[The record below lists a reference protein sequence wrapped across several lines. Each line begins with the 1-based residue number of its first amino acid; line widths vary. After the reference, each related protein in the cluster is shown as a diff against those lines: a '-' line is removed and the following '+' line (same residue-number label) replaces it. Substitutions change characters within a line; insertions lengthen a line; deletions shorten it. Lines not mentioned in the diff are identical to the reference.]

1 MNQLSHIIND
11 RVDDVSDDLSSISTF
26 ATMQDDTQTDEQN
39 DIAKSEMTG
48 GDLPQQSKSTLVAP
62 EKQPIDT
69 DQIKKTIH
77 TMKDQLD
84 SILRLLDGKTVSQK
98 TSSPLPES
106 DSMTLD
112 SGEKIV
118 EGVFDGEKMIGAD
131 GQEYTM
137 SPNYASKSK
146 IVEGDLMKVTI
157 TKEGRFIFKQIGPV
171 DRRRVIGQLVFDEE
185 TQAWSVRHEE
195 KDYKVLTASVTFY
208 KGKPGDEVVILLPQG
223 NHCEWGAVEN
233 IISK

>member
-1 MNQLSHIIND
+1 MNQLSNIIND
-11 RVDDVSDDLSSISTF
+11 RVDNVSDNLSSISTF
-26 ATMQDDTQTDEQN
+26 ATMQNDEQN
-39 DIAKSEMTG
+39 DTMEMDMTDR
-48 GDLPQQSKSTLVAP
+48 DLSPQVKEVHDKPKTNLD
-62 EKQPIDT
+62 I
-69 DQIKKTIH
+69 DQIKKTIQ

-84 SILRLLDGKTVSQK
+84 SVLRLLNGDKTAQK
-98 TSSPLPES
+98 TTADSFAQES
-106 DSMTLD
+106 TTLD

-131 GQEYTM
+131 GKEYTM

-171 DRRRVIGQLVFDEE
+171 DRKRVVGELVFDEG
-185 TQAWSVRHEE
+185 TQIWSVLHEN
-195 KDYKVLTASVTFY
+195 KNYKVLPASVTFY
-208 KGKPGDEVVILLPQG
+208 KGKPGDEVVVLIPQG
-223 NHCEWGAVEN
+223 NHCDWGAVEN